1 MGGYCC
7 TVFERIGPCK
17 SRAGSIVTDSNYAM
31 KQLMGNF
38 DLFTGRLQMTFS
50 CYRTNS
56 FILDVVMFLRS
67 VILLNTCL
75 Q

>member
-1 MGGYCC
+1 
-7 TVFERIGPCK
+7 
-17 SRAGSIVTDSNYAM
+17 M

-67 VILLNTCL
+67 VILLNTL
-75 Q
+75 VYSETNK